1 MRFHKYGLI
10 RLHYISLH
18 SCVSFN
24 LLNFKVFDQLKLFY
38 YKKSLRNDVEMT
50 EYLWLIWKS
59 DSEGL
64 RYKNEVLLKCMK
76 AQKLC
81 HKLKKRE
88 ADFLNTFDICIDLF
102 KFLIPTSKGIW
113 YQNEGTMKLIPSL
126 MILIFDMILD
136 LWLLHLSYDVE
147 SASDWL
153 FMVVNL
159 KVF

>member
-1 MRFHKYGLI
+1 M
-10 RLHYISLH
+10 
-18 SCVSFN
+18 
-24 LLNFKVFDQLKLFY
+24 
-38 YKKSLRNDVEMT
+38 
-50 EYLWLIWKS
+50 
-59 DSEGL
+59 
-64 RYKNEVLLKCMK
+64 
-76 AQKLC
+76 
-81 HKLKKRE
+81 
-88 ADFLNTFDICIDLF
+88 
-102 KFLIPTSKGIW
+102 PTIKGIW